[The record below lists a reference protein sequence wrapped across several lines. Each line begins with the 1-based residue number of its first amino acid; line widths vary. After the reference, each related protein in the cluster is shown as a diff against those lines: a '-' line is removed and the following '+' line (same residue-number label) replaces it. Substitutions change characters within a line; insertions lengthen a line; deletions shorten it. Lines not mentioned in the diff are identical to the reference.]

1 MSKRKSAMQKGYRKQ
16 VKAKPFVTKKDI
28 ISLIIIVAVI
38 VLGVVLFNLFYDDG
52 FLSAKQVQE
61 NDLVTYASTDNRS
74 RYKKVA
80 EVGEKEG
87 FVRTSTATEESP
99 IGSYVFEP
107 ETEMDDL
114 ASVSV
119 GASFVNAA
127 SLTESFVAYAEA
139 AGVEVMEPVETTIN
153 GKTAY
158 VFAYEAAYYSQA
170 NDPEYV
176 EGEEIDVSTKENNTF
191 EQHISAYIDI
201 EGTHTISLQA
211 NLTGED
217 ESFYMPHE
225 EVETYLVQFADVIN
239 VEFEAK

>member
-1 MSKRKSAMQKGYRKQ
+1 MSKKKSAMQKGYRKQ
-16 VKAKPFVTKKDI
+16 VKEKPFLTKKDI
-28 ISLIIIVAVI
+28 KSLIIIVAVI
-38 VLGVVLFNLFYDDG
+38 VLGVVLFNLLYDDG
-52 FLSAKQVQE
+52 FMSAKQVQA

-80 EVGEKEG
+80 EIGEKEG
-87 FVRTSTATEESP
+87 FVRTSTATESSP
-99 IGSYVFEP
+99 IGTYVFEP
-107 ETEMDDL
+107 EAAEDNL
-114 ASVSV
+114 SSFSV

-127 SLTESFVAYAEA
+127 SLADSFIAYAEA
-139 AGVEVMEPVETTIN
+139 AGVEVMEPTETTIN

-176 EGEEIDVSTKENNTF
+176 EGETVDVSTKEDNTF

-225 EVETYLVQFADVIN
+225 EVEAYLVQFADVIN
-239 VEFEAK
+239 MDFAE